1 MSVAESGEGDARVRG
16 VAIPRDGRVGV
27 CVNRGDDE
35 GSKMETD
42 EIGRKLMIRHAMSCH
57 VLPAIAMWCYYLL
70 YMSPRRIE
78 YVSG

>member
-1 MSVAESGEGDARVRG
+1 MDPTSKTHPGQGELLSL
-16 VAIPRDGRVGV
+16 
-27 CVNRGDDE
+27 E
-35 GSKMETD
+35 GPKMETD